1 MSIPITT
8 TTKISTPRMSILGVD
23 TNTKSGALQ
32 YRLCEGVGDMPPVK
46 YFEILHAQ
54 KRVLGAP
61 ETLFRA
67 CSSVGDTDAKISIF
81 PILASLLLVSILRI
95 SISL

>member
-1 MSIPITT
+1 
-8 TTKISTPRMSILGVD
+8 
-23 TNTKSGALQ
+23 
-32 YRLCEGVGDMPPVK
+32 MPPVK

-67 CSSVGDTDAKISIF
+67 CSSDGRYRRQNIDISDTGVTATGIDT
-81 PILASLLLVSILRI
+81 
-95 SISL
+95 

>member
-67 CSSVGDTDAKISIF
+67 CSSDGRYRRQNIDISDTGVTATGIDT
-81 PILASLLLVSILRI
+81 
-95 SISL
+95 